1 VFSSNPITSC
11 SDCTLG
17 QASGETR
24 CTFAPSTLHSGAVLC
39 AQGERARAVY
49 FLKAGLVSLS
59 AASASGRELLLS
71 VRGPNSLLC
80 TETMRGQSS
89 PWEVRALSRVRLC
102 GLSPEEMKQWVGPQR
117 SPARAVIDLLLE
129 ENGAQRAEVN
139 FREGSCVRRVA
150 RFALAY
156 SSFLAERP
164 DAVRKQVLAR
174 MLGMRPETL
183 SRCLTRLERLG
194 AIDASHGVR
203 VEHPRALS
211 SIAWSGA
218 TA

>member
-1 VFSSNPITSC
+1 
-11 SDCTLG
+11 
-17 QASGETR
+17 
-24 CTFAPSTLHSGAVLC
+24 
-39 AQGERARAVY
+39 VY
-49 FLKAGLVSLS
+49 LIKAGLVSLS
-59 AASASGRELLLS
+59 AANARGAELMLM

-80 TETMRGQSS
+80 VEAMRGQSS
-89 PWEVRALSRVRLC
+89 PYEVRALSRVRLC
-102 GLSPEEMKQWVGPQR
+102 SLAAEEMKRWIGPLR
-117 SPARAVIDLLLE
+117 GPAQAILDLLLE
-129 ENGAQRAEVN
+129 EYGAQRAEVN
-139 FREGSCVRRVA
+139 FREGSCLSRVA

-156 SSFLAERP
+156 ATFLAERP

-203 VEHPRALS
+203 VEYPRLLS
-211 SIAWSGA
+211 SIAYSAA